1 MFVCGND
8 DIIMV
13 DFCFVVLDHSLFS
26 NEKKTPTNQSN
37 RNKNKK
43 KFRNW
48 FIDLC
53 LSLSISTFFSLNSFQ
68 FIFSV
73 FYLFV
78 VVFSLFLF
86 CIWWSFCDEFD
97 LWPLSAA
104 GRLFVRSFVFFHILS
119 NISYLSQKKKWEK
132 KRKIHHK
139 SLIVMMLIVI
149 VMMIIIIVVIVLPP
163 KIMIIYQ

>member
-1 MFVCGND
+1 MCGND

-13 DFCFVVLDHSLFS
+13 LIFFVVLDHSS
-26 NEKKTPTNQSN
+26 AMAKITTITNQQP
-37 RNKNKK
+37 KQ